1 MSDTIETDRLVLRP
15 VLPGDADTITEIV
28 GDRRVYTK
36 VARIP
41 PGQTKDQTAHWIAGH
56 TAGRAADTD
65 HIFALTRAD
74 TLIGVIGAHRQA
86 LTVPFSIGYWLAPDH
101 WGQGLATEAG
111 QGLIDWL
118 DRRGAGKA
126 LVAGYFADNPASGRV
141 LRKLGFLP
149 VGREPLYCAGRDRVV
164 DHVNMARIA

>member
-1 MSDTIETDRLVLRP
+1 MSDTIATDRLVLRP
-15 VLPGDADTITEIV
+15 VLQDDADTITTIV
-28 GDRRVYTK
+28 GDPRVFTK

-56 TAGRAADTD
+56 AAGRAQDTD
-65 HIFALTRAD
+65 HVFALTRD
-74 TLIGVIGAHRQA
+74 DGLIGVIGAHRQTRA
-86 LTVPFSIGYWLAPDH
+86 VPFSLGYWLAPDH

-111 QGLIDWL
+111 RGLIDWL
-118 DRRGAGKA
+118 DRRGAGQA
-126 LVAGYFADNPASGRV
+126 LLAGYFADNLASGRV
-141 LRKLGFLP
+141 LRKLDFLP